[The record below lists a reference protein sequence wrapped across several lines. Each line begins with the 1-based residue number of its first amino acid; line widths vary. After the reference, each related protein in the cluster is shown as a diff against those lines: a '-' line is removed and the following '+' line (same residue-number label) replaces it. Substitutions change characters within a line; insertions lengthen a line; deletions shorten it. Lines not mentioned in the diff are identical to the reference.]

1 MTDWEHITRVALAL
15 PLTTLGTSYGTPSL
29 KVRGKL
35 LARLR
40 EDGVMT
46 LKVEDG
52 LREALIDAQPEVF
65 FTTDHYA
72 GYPIALVR
80 LEHADAGQIAALIH
94 RGWGG
99 LVPMKLRNAHALPA
113 TDTPLESSTTDAF
126 KPSNLTHFARDERGG
141 RLIHA

>member
-1 MTDWEHITRVALAL
+1 MTDWDHVTRIALAL
-15 PLTTLGTSYGTPSL
+15 PLTTLGSSYGTPSL

-40 EDGVMT
+40 DDGVMT

-52 LREALIDAQPEVF
+52 LREALLDTQPEVF
-65 FTTDHYA
+65 FTTEHYT
-72 GYPIALVR
+72 GYPVLLVR
-80 LEHADAGQIAALIH
+80 LDRADAAQIATLVQ

-113 TDTPLESSTTDAF
+113 PDAA
-126 KPSNLTHFARDERGG
+126 TA
-141 RLIHA
+141 

>member
-1 MTDWEHITRVALAL
+1 MTDWDHVTRVALAL

-29 KVRGKL
+29 KVRGKM

-40 EDGVMT
+40 DDGVMT

-52 LREALIDAQPEVF
+52 LRDALLDAQPEVF
-65 FTTDHYA
+65 FTTEHYD

-80 LEHADAGQIAALIH
+80 LELADADQVAGLIH

-99 LVPMKLRNAHALPA
+99 LVPMKLRNAHPLP
-113 TDTPLESSTTDAF
+113 TTDA
-126 KPSNLTHFARDERGG
+126 PLSD
-141 RLIHA
+141 

>member
-1 MTDWEHITRVALAL
+1 MTDWDHVTRVALAL

-29 KVRGKL
+29 KVRSKL

-40 EDGVMT
+40 DDGVMT

-52 LREALIDAQPEVF
+52 LRDALLDAQPEVF
-65 FTTDHYA
+65 FTTEHYD

-80 LEHADAGQIAALIH
+80 LELADADQVAGLIH

-99 LVPMKLRNAHALPA
+99 LVPMKLRNAHPLPA
-113 TDTPLESSTTDAF
+113 TDAPLSD
-126 KPSNLTHFARDERGG
+126 
-141 RLIHA
+141 